1 MRIAARARA
10 ADHRHMRGALRR
22 PIISFSLGLLAAGAL
37 FAGGVAYG
45 ASDGEV
51 SACVQKGNGTLYLAG
66 GKSCRPGDSSIA
78 WGIQGPPG
86 APGPSG
92 PSGPQG
98 ASGPPGPAG
107 PSGSQ
112 GPSGPPGPAGTFS
125 GSFKSPNGLYSIDVL
140 NTGLLLKGPGGSVKI
155 DGGNV
160 IVQGTVGAQL
170 NAPIVSMNGGCT
182 RLMRQL
188 GAGTTTS
195 AAVFTC

>member
-1 MRIAARARA
+1 MRITARVRA
-10 ADHRHMRGALRR
+10 ADHRHMRVALRR

-45 ASDGEV
+45 ASDGEI
-51 SACVQKGNGTLYLAG
+51 SACVQKGNGTLYLAS

-92 PSGPQG
+92 Q
-98 ASGPPGPAG
+98 AG
-107 PSGSQ
+107 PQ

-140 NTGLLLKGPGGSVKI
+140 NTGLLLKGPGGTVKI
-155 DGGNV
+155 DGGSV

-182 RLMRQL
+182 RVMRQL